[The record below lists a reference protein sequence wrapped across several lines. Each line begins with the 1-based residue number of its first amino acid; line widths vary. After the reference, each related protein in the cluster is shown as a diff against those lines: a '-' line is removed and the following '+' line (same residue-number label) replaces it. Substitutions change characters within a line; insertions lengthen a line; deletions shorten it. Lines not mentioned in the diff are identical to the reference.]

1 MTDEPLEDCY
11 CGEHEGR
18 PCSYSPTK
26 YCRATINEC
35 AKAKHCV
42 MPEKEQTE

>member
-1 MTDEPLEDCY
+1 MTDEPLEDFY
-11 CGEHEGR
+11 CGVREGR

-35 AKAKHCV
+35 VKAKHCI